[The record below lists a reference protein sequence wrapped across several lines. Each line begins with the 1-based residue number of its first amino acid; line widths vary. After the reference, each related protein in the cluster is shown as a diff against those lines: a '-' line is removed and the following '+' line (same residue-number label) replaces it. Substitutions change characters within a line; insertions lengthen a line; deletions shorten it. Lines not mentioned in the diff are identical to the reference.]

1 MPKKRVGVSLRKP
14 SPAPEVAATSTDAPI
29 ASTSEAASVSTAAS
43 VETVLREG
51 LVESAPVTQAAP
63 LQVQVIEAFVNGA
76 NLALEAAA
84 TVIPTAKLEELLERG
99 REGFKELTLY
109 LPEKLA
115 EKLSLHCREHNLDLS
130 ELVATLVENHLNP
143 PVVEPAVAAV
153 PNERALAIAAR
164 GLLVDLA
171 GWVRAVWATRRNKTW
186 PGRPVA
192 AAT

>member
-76 NLALEAAA
+76 NL
-84 TVIPTAKLEELLERG
+84 VIQSGSIKN
-99 REGFKELTLY
+99 TLSSSSFAGINMSNNAQV
-109 LPEKLA
+109 PDVFHVSF
-115 EKLSLHCREHNLDLS
+115 LSCHIIYS
-130 ELVATLVENHLNP
+130 SF
-143 PVVEPAVAAV
+143 
-153 PNERALAIAAR
+153 
-164 GLLVDLA
+164 
-171 GWVRAVWATRRNKTW
+171 
-186 PGRPVA
+186 
-192 AAT
+192 